1 MRVTRPVRVD
11 AGKTA
16 FIQEFLMSV
25 FVLDRSGRAL
35 MPCSQKRAKLLLER
49 GRARVHRL
57 LPFVIRLIDR
67 KAEDSAFQMVR
78 VKLDPGS
85 KTTGIALVR
94 EISESTDV
102 AVLSLIE
109 LVHRGRQ
116 ISEALTARRQM
127 RRRRRGTNLRHRAPR
142 FNNRGNKGE
151 GWLAPSLAH
160 RVQTTMSWVNKLSRY
175 APVGAISTE
184 LVRFDMQLMQNPEIS
199 GVEYQQGELQGYEVR
214 EYLLEKFSRTCAYCD
229 AKDVP
234 IQVEHITSK
243 AKGGSNRISNLT
255 LACQCCNQK
264 KGAMDVRDFV
274 KDKARL
280 AKILAKAKAPLKDAA
295 AVNSTRW
302 ALTNALKA
310 TDLAVETGSGG
321 LTKFNRSRLGIPKT
335 HALDAACVG
344 IVGSVLDWNKPTLQI
359 KCMGR
364 GCYRRTR
371 LTAQGFPRGY
381 LMRQKQVHGFQTG
394 DMVKAIVTKGKKVG
408 THVGRV
414 AIRASGSFNIQTPQG
429 AVQGVGHRL
438 CKITQR
444 NDGYGYS
451 TMAKTDATGT
461 PSKQRNA
468 LRSALY
474 LTGLNAD
481 VSRANG

>member
-1 MRVTRPVRVD
+1 
-11 AGKTA
+11 
-16 FIQEFLMSV
+16 
-25 FVLDRSGRAL
+25 
-35 MPCSQKRAKLLLER
+35 MPCDQKRARLLLER
-49 GRARVHRL
+49 GRARIHRL
-57 LPFVIRLIDR
+57 VPFVIRLIDR
-67 KAEDSAFQMVR
+67 KAENSAFQMVR

-94 EISESTDV
+94 EVSESTDV
-102 AVLSLIE
+102 AVLSLME
-109 LVHRGRQ
+109 LLHRGRQ
-116 ISEALTARRQM
+116 ISEALTARSQM
-127 RRRRRGTNLRHRAPR
+127 RRRRRGANLRHRAPR
-142 FNNRGNKGE
+142 FDNRGNKGQ

-184 LVRFDMQLMQNPEIS
+184 LVSFDMQLMQNPEIS

-234 IQVEHITSK
+234 LQVEHITQK
-243 AKGGSNRISNLT
+243 AKGGSNRISNLA

-264 KGAMDVRDFV
+264 KGALDVRDFV

-280 AKILAKAKAPLKDAA
+280 VRVLAKAKSPLKDAA

-302 ALTNALKA
+302 ALVNALK
-310 TDLAVETGSGG
+310 TTGLDVETGSGG

-335 HALDAACVG
+335 HALDVACVG
-344 IVGSVLDWNKPTLQI
+344 IVGGITDWSKLSLQI

-364 GCYRRTR
+364 GSYQRTR

-381 LMRQKQVHGFQTG
+381 LMRQKSVHGFQTG
-394 DMVKAIVTKGKKVG
+394 DMVKAIVPKGKKTGV
-408 THVGRV
+408 HCGRV
-414 AIRASGSFNIQTPQG
+414 AVRASGNFNIQTAQG
-429 AVQGVGHRL
+429 AIQGVAHRF

-451 TMAKTDATGT
+451 LMAKTDATGT